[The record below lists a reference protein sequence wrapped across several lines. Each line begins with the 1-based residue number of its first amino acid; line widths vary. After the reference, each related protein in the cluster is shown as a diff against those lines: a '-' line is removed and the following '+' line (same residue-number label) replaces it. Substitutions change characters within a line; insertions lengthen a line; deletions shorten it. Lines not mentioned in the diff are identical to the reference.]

1 MTSLVFAESNEKES
15 VIVNL
20 KVLSSLDAY
29 QKLNTKS
36 KHFTITQFAYVP
48 EFLVRWYLRQNRDSD
63 YQRLID
69 LYNSAFK
76 IFKLDTSIK
85 NDLKKSVKGLN
96 NLKKTYEPD
105 ITFNARMDYL
115 IDRIQSMLNSDES
128 SSSDDESRTNCL

>member
-1 MTSLVFAESNEKES
+1 MSSFVFAESNEKES

-36 KHFTITQFAYVP
+36 KHFTITQFAYIP

-63 YQRLID
+63 YQRLMD
-69 LYNSAFK
+69 LYDIAFK
-76 IFKLDTSIK
+76 IFKEDTTIE
-85 NDLKKSVKGLN
+85 NDLRNSIKGLN

-115 IDRIQSMLNSDES
+115 IDRIRSMLNSDGS
-128 SSSDDESRTNCL
+128 SSSEDESK

>member
-1 MTSLVFAESNEKES
+1 MSSFVFAESNEKES

-36 KHFTITQFAYVP
+36 KHFTITQFAYIP

-63 YQRLID
+63 YQRLMD
-69 LYNSAFK
+69 LYDIAFK
-76 IFKLDTSIK
+76 IFKEDTTIE
-85 NDLKKSVKGLN
+85 NDLRNSIKGLN

-115 IDRIQSMLNSDES
+115 IDRIKSMLNSDES
-128 SSSDDESRTNCL
+128 SSSEDESK

>member
-1 MTSLVFAESNEKES
+1 MSSFVFAESNEKES

-36 KHFTITQFAYVP
+36 KHFTITQFAYIP

-63 YQRLID
+63 YQRLMD
-69 LYNSAFK
+69 LYDLAFK
-76 IFKLDTSIK
+76 IFKEDTTIE
-85 NDLKKSVKGLN
+85 NDLRNSIKGLN

-115 IDRIQSMLNSDES
+115 IDRIRSMLNNDES
-128 SSSDDESRTNCL
+128 SSSEDESK